1 MIHVVTGGS
10 GSGKSA
16 YAEEWLT
23 QYVRGRE
30 PDEDERG
37 ECAALL
43 YLATMRP
50 YTEETK
56 KKIARHQRMRAGRG
70 FVTAECYKGLKDLAV
85 PENTGILLEC
95 VSNLAANELY
105 REDGEMEDWRKT
117 LEDITESIRYLA
129 GQTDCLVIVT
139 NEVDSDING
148 YSEETECYRKLM
160 GRVNQRIAALADRV
174 TEVVYGIPVLIK
186 DDKKIME

>member
-1 MIHVVTGGS
+1 MIHMVTGGS

-16 YAEEWLT
+16 YAEEWIT

-30 PDEDERG
+30 RG
-37 ECAALL
+37 GGDCVECAPLL
-43 YLATMRP
+43 YLATMKP
-50 YTEETK
+50 FTEETK
-56 KKIARHQRMRAGRG
+56 EKITRHRLMRAGKG
-70 FVTAECYKGLKDLAV
+70 FLTLECYKGLSRLAI
-85 PENTGILLEC
+85 PENAGILLEC

-117 LEDITESIRYLA
+117 LEDIMEGIWHLA
-129 GQTDCLVIVT
+129 GHTDCLVIVT

-148 YSEETECYRKLM
+148 YSKETECYRELL
-160 GRVNQRIAALADRV
+160 GGINQRTAAAADRV

-186 DDKKIME
+186 DDKDIME